1 MLNYVC
7 ILLSLLFM
15 VNLTKKIKTIRNEEA
30 IWAGNPDPKIENKN
44 FILQEEN
51 TVTAKIHRKILVY
64 IDHPTRMLSFLAVLR
79 LHKNTS
85 KDTNIP
91 ENMNATLIPMR
102 ILYLLCVLYSGNF
115 RVSTDHQPTMSTSG
129 TSGLFPSSSG
139 ELIDAT
145 KSSIFRGDCRTI
157 F

>member
-1 MLNYVC
+1 
-7 ILLSLLFM
+7 M
-15 VNLTKKIKTIRNEEA
+15 VNLTKKGRTKNSSKRKQFRRA
-30 IWAGNPDPKIENKN
+30 IQTGKLKIIISYSRRKSV
-44 FILQEEN
+44 I
-51 TVTAKIHRKILVY
+51 AKIHRKILVY

-85 KDTNIP
+85 KDANIP

-115 RVSTDHQPTMSTSG
+115 RVSTDHQPTISTSG

-145 KSSIFRGDCRTI
+145 KSSIFRGDRRTI